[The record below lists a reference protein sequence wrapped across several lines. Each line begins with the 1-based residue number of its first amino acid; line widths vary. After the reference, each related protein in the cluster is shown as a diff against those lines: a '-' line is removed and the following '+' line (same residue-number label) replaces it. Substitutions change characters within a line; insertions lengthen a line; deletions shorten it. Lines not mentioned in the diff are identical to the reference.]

1 MFVDGGAE
9 DTKIVF
15 DGNAQDF
22 HIGLD
27 DTDDDLKIG
36 IGSAVGTTSAI
47 VIDENGHVTKPLQ
60 SAFSVTVSGG
70 VRRRSSTVGGL
81 TRLTFNSERF
91 DLNGG
96 LVLANGE
103 NEFTA
108 PVTGKYLLSINI
120 AKFKVWIHGATNYN
134 IEITTSNRR
143 YIKFACVEDYI
154 SQMLNHGYSMTMG
167 HMDG

>member
-1 MFVDGGAE
+1 MHLLITGTTPTLTIGDGGAE

-27 DTDDDLKIG
+27 DTDDLKIG
-36 IGSAVGTTSAI
+36 IGSAVGTTGTI

-70 VRRRSSTVGGL
+70 RGQSSTVGGL

-91 DLNGG
+91 DLNGV
-96 LVLANGE
+96 LVLAM
-103 NEFTA
+103 
-108 PVTGKYLLSINI
+108 VKMSLLS
-120 AKFKVWIHGATNYN
+120 
-134 IEITTSNRR
+134 
-143 YIKFACVEDYI
+143 
-154 SQMLNHGYSMTMG
+154 L
-167 HMDG
+167 